1 MKKLQKNKK
10 YKFITGW
17 IDFGMPSNKHN
28 KENIVVYISHV
39 YLRRKDTPNI
49 WGKKQKIT
57 LKVKK

>member
-1 MKKLQKNKK
+1 MKSNKKIKK

-17 IDFGMPSNKHN
+17 IDFDMPSNKYN
-28 KENIVVYISHV
+28 KENIVAYISHV

-49 WGKKQKIT
+49 WGKKQRIT